1 MLTLRDFRGSIIMS
15 SLTKKNLW
23 IAAGYSAVLI
33 AGLFLGPKLVRENQN
48 SKNGSFIS
56 FDLSGRSSKVD
67 KVIRI
72 INENYVDSVKL
83 DTVEDLAIQEILK
96 HLDPHSAYLA
106 PEDAQLLN
114 DDLEGNFNG
123 IGIEY
128 YILNDTLLITSVKH
142 GGPAYKAGVK
152 HGDKILAINKKPVA
166 GMRIN
171 SRHIVDQI
179 RGKRGSVV
187 ELLVKRDTVRK
198 SFSMLRD
205 KITVSSID
213 AAYLLT
219 GQTGYIKIS
228 KFGARTDEDFH
239 GSLLKLK
246 KQGMKNLVLDL
257 RDNGGGYL
265 NSATALAD
273 EFLGNQELIVYTQG
287 LHEPRTDYFASSKG
301 DFEEGKLVVL
311 IDENTASASEI
322 VAGAVQDL
330 ERGTIIGRRSFGK
343 GLVQEQFDFGDGSA
357 LNLTIARYYTASGR
371 SIQKSYKRGNE
382 AYYNEVNDRYHN
394 GELSSDGKALSD
406 SLYNKNK
413 TYTTKSGKILYGG
426 GGIMPDIYIP
436 VDTSGYTDLYYEL
449 SRKGVLNDVVYNHL
463 LRQGQDFQSA
473 EELIRIF
480 RMNDNDIKK
489 LIQMAAKRSVIA
501 SEAQIVSSRKE
512 IETQVRALL
521 ARYHFGD
528 EGFYKVLNSGDHAII
543 RSLEVLK
550 DSSLAVSY

>member
-1 MLTLRDFRGSIIMS
+1 MKARTR
-15 SLTKKNLW
+15 KNIL

-33 AGLFLGPKLVRENQN
+33 GGLWLGPKLVRENQN
-48 SKNGSFIS
+48 SKNGSFLS
-56 FDLSGRSSKVD
+56 FGLSGRSSKVE

-72 INENYVDSVKL
+72 ISENYVDSVKL
-83 DTVEDLAIQEILK
+83 DTVEDMAIQEILK

-106 PEDAQLLN
+106 PEDAQLLS

-128 YILNDTLLITSVKH
+128 YILNDTLLITSVKQ
-142 GGPAYKAGVK
+142 GGPAFKAGIK

-166 GMRIN
+166 GIRVT

-179 RGKRGSVV
+179 RGKRGSAV
-187 ELLVKRDTVRK
+187 ELLVKRDTTRK

-205 KITVSSID
+205 RIIVSSID
-213 AAYLLT
+213 AAYMLT
-219 GQTGYIKIS
+219 GQSAYIKIS

-239 GSLLKLK
+239 SSLLKLK

-273 EFLGNQELIVYTQG
+273 EFLGDQELIVYTQG

-301 DFEEGKLVVL
+301 DFENGKLVVL

-322 VAGAVQDL
+322 IAGAVQDL

-371 SIQKSYKRGNE
+371 SIQKSYKKGND
-382 AYYNEVNDRYHN
+382 AYYSEVKDRFRN
-394 GELSSDGKALSD
+394 GELSSDGKTLGD
-406 SLYNKNK
+406 SLYNKSK
-413 TYTTKSGKILYGG
+413 TYTTKSGKVLYGG

-449 SRKGVLNDVVYNHL
+449 SAKGILNDVLYNHL
-463 LRQGQDFQSA
+463 LRQNQVYQSTD
-473 EELIRIF
+473 ELIKNF
-480 RMNDNDIKK
+480 RLSDPDIKK
-489 LIQMAAKRSVIA
+489 LIQMAAKRNVKA
-501 SEAQIVSSRKE
+501 SETQIASSRKE
-512 IETQVRALL
+512 IETQFRALL

-528 EGFYKVLNSGDHAII
+528 EGFYKVLNSGDQAIS

-550 DSSLAVSY
+550 DPSIVMGY

>member
-1 MLTLRDFRGSIIMS
+1 MKARTR
-15 SLTKKNLW
+15 KNIL

-33 AGLFLGPKLVRENQN
+33 GGLWLGPKLVRENQN
-48 SKNGSFIS
+48 SKNGSFLS
-56 FDLSGRSSKVD
+56 FGLSGRSSKVE

-72 INENYVDSVKL
+72 ISENYVDSVKL
-83 DTVEDLAIQEILK
+83 DTVEDMAIQEILK

-106 PEDAQLLN
+106 PEDAQLLS

-128 YILNDTLLITSVKH
+128 YILNDTLLITSVKQ
-142 GGPAYKAGVK
+142 GGPAFKAGIK

-166 GMRIN
+166 GIRVT

-179 RGKRGSVV
+179 RGKRGSAV
-187 ELLVKRDTVRK
+187 ELLVKRDTTRK

-205 KITVSSID
+205 RIIVSSID
-213 AAYLLT
+213 AAYMLT
-219 GQTGYIKIS
+219 GQSAYIKIS

-239 GSLLKLK
+239 SSLLKLK

-273 EFLGNQELIVYTQG
+273 EFLGDQELIVYTQG

-301 DFEEGKLVVL
+301 DFENGKLVVL

-322 VAGAVQDL
+322 IAGAVQDL

-371 SIQKSYKRGNE
+371 SIQKSYKKGND
-382 AYYNEVNDRYHN
+382 AYYSEVKDRYRN
-394 GELSSDGKALSD
+394 GELSSDGKTLGD
-406 SLYNKNK
+406 SLYNKSK
-413 TYTTKSGKILYGG
+413 TYTTKSGKVLYGG

-436 VDTSGYTDLYYEL
+436 VDTTGYTDLYYEL
-449 SRKGVLNDVVYNHL
+449 SAKGILNDVLYNHL
-463 LRQGQDFQSA
+463 LRQNQVYQSTD
-473 EELIRIF
+473 ELIKNF
-480 RMNDNDIKK
+480 RLSDPDIKK
-489 LIQMAAKRSVIA
+489 LIQMAAKRNVKA
-501 SEAQIVSSRKE
+501 SETQIASSRKE
-512 IETQVRALL
+512 IETQFRALL

-528 EGFYKVLNSGDHAII
+528 EGFYKVLNSGDQAIS

-550 DSSLAVSY
+550 DPSLVMGY